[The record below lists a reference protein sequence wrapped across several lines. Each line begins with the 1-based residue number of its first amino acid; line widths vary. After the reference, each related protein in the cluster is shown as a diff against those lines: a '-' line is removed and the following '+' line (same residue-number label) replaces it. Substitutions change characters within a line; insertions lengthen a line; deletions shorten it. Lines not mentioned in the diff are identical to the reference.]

1 MVSTFEE
8 AKKICNILLSTLR
21 IAEIV
26 YLKAGKFA
34 DVK

>member
-1 MVSTFEE
+1 MIFTYEDE
-8 AKKICNILLSTLR
+8 KLICNILLSPLK

>member
-1 MVSTFEE
+1 MVSTFEDE
-8 AKKICNILLSTLR
+8 KKFCNILLSPLR